1 MANKHIIH
9 STFQEA

>member
-9 STFQEA
+9 TQTST